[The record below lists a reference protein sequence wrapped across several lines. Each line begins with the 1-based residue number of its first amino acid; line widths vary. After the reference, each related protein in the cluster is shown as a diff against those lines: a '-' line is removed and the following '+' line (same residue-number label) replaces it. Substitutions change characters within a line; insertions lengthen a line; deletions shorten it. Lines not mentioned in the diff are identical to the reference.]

1 MEECKVKKK
10 SLKKAAVLAIAGAMA
25 VTSLAACG
33 GSGSGK
39 DSEGGSS
46 DSLTMAWWG
55 NQVRNERTQ
64 QALDAYKEE
73 SGITVSG
80 QFYQWGDYWSKM
92 ATSAAGKK
100 MPDVIQ
106 MDMSYIQQYV
116 DKGQL
121 LDLTPYIEDGT
132 LDTSNISEDI
142 VNMGKVGDGIYGI
155 AAGTSASCMFYN
167 KTLLDELGITINDNM
182 TLDEFID
189 ISKQVYEETGYR
201 SNLYHYGLYMD
212 MYARANDIQA
222 SDKLGGDSADDY
234 LPYFETLE
242 TGIKEGW
249 QISPS
254 QAADTDSVEEDPM
267 VYGSNPD
274 NMTWCT
280 INGSAQLTAYQVAA
294 PEGTEIALTTI
305 PTTDPQKSNY
315 VKPAMYFSVSADTA
329 NPEEA
334 VKLLNYLTNSETAY
348 DILLAERG
356 VPASTAIS
364 EAIMDKLSP
373 AEQENANF
381 VNNVIAPNSSP
392 MPPFPV
398 EGSTEAQ
405 DLLRKLEEKV
415 KYGEYTAQQAADE
428 YFTEANKML
437 QGE

>member
-1 MEECKVKKK
+1 
-10 SLKKAAVLAIAGAMA
+10 
-25 VTSLAACG
+25 
-33 GSGSGK
+33 
-39 DSEGGSS
+39 
-46 DSLTMAWWG
+46 
-55 NQVRNERTQ
+55 
-64 QALDAYKEE
+64 
-73 SGITVSG
+73 
-80 QFYQWGDYWSKM
+80 
-92 ATSAAGKK
+92 
-100 MPDVIQ
+100 
-106 MDMSYIQQYV
+106 
-116 DKGQL
+116 
-121 LDLTPYIEDGT
+121 
-132 LDTSNISEDI
+132 
-142 VNMGKVGDGIYGI
+142 
-155 AAGTSASCMFYN
+155 
-167 KTLLDELGITINDNM
+167 
-182 TLDEFID
+182 
-189 ISKQVYEETGYR
+189 
-201 SNLYHYGLYMD
+201 MD

-222 SDKLGGDSADDY
+222 TDKLGGDSAEDY

-242 TGIKEGW
+242 IGIKEGW

-280 INGSAQLTAYQVAA
+280 INGSAQLTAYQAAA

-315 VKPAMYFSVSADTA
+315 VKPAMYFSVSADTK

-334 VKLLNYLTNSETAY
+334 VKLLNYLTNSEDAY
-348 DILLAERG
+348 NILLAERG

-364 EAIMDKLSP
+364 DAIMDKLSP

-381 VNNVIAPNSSP
+381 VNNVILPNSSP

>member
-1 MEECKVKKK
+1 MKKK

-155 AAGTSASCMFYN
+155 AAEPVLPVC
-167 KTLLDELGITINDNM
+167 
-182 TLDEFID
+182 FI
-189 ISKQVYEETGYR
+189 IR
-201 SNLYHYGLYMD
+201 
-212 MYARANDIQA
+212 
-222 SDKLGGDSADDY
+222 
-234 LPYFETLE
+234 
-242 TGIKEGW
+242 
-249 QISPS
+249 
-254 QAADTDSVEEDPM
+254 
-267 VYGSNPD
+267 
-274 NMTWCT
+274 
-280 INGSAQLTAYQVAA
+280 
-294 PEGTEIALTTI
+294 
-305 PTTDPQKSNY
+305 
-315 VKPAMYFSVSADTA
+315 
-329 NPEEA
+329 
-334 VKLLNYLTNSETAY
+334 
-348 DILLAERG
+348 
-356 VPASTAIS
+356 
-364 EAIMDKLSP
+364 
-373 AEQENANF
+373 
-381 VNNVIAPNSSP
+381 
-392 MPPFPV
+392 PF
-398 EGSTEAQ
+398 
-405 DLLRKLEEKV
+405 
-415 KYGEYTAQQAADE
+415 
-428 YFTEANKML
+428 
-437 QGE
+437 

>member
-46 DSLTMAWWG
+46 DSLTMSWWG

-254 QAADTDSVEEDPM
+254 QAADTDS
-267 VYGSNPD
+267 
-274 NMTWCT
+274 
-280 INGSAQLTAYQVAA
+280 
-294 PEGTEIALTTI
+294 ALTTI

>member
-254 QAADTDSVEEDPM
+254 QAADTDS
-267 VYGSNPD
+267 
-274 NMTWCT
+274 
-280 INGSAQLTAYQVAA
+280 
-294 PEGTEIALTTI
+294 ALTTI

-315 VKPAMYFSVSADTA
+315 VKPAMYSSVSADTA

>member
-254 QAADTDSVEEDPM
+254 QAADIDS
-267 VYGSNPD
+267 
-274 NMTWCT
+274 
-280 INGSAQLTAYQVAA
+280 
-294 PEGTEIALTTI
+294 ALTTI

-329 NPEEA
+329 NPDEA

>member
-254 QAADTDSVEEDPM
+254 QAADTDS
-267 VYGSNPD
+267 
-274 NMTWCT
+274 T
-280 INGSAQLTAYQVAA
+280 
-294 PEGTEIALTTI
+294 LTTI

>member
-10 SLKKAAVLAIAGAMA
+10 SLKKAAVLAISGAMA

-254 QAADTDSVEEDPM
+254 QAADIDS
-267 VYGSNPD
+267 
-274 NMTWCT
+274 
-280 INGSAQLTAYQVAA
+280 
-294 PEGTEIALTTI
+294 ALTTI

>member
-1 MEECKVKKK
+1 MKKK

-132 LDTSNISEDI
+132 QDTSNISEDI

-254 QAADTDSVEEDPM
+254 QAADTDS
-267 VYGSNPD
+267 
-274 NMTWCT
+274 
-280 INGSAQLTAYQVAA
+280 
-294 PEGTEIALTTI
+294 ALTTI

>member
-254 QAADTDSVEEDPM
+254 QAADTDS
-267 VYGSNPD
+267 
-274 NMTWCT
+274 
-280 INGSAQLTAYQVAA
+280 
-294 PEGTEIALTTI
+294 ALTTI

-428 YFTEANKML
+428 YFTEENKML

>member
-33 GSGSGK
+33 GSDSGK

-46 DSLTMAWWG
+46 DSFTMAWWG

-254 QAADTDSVEEDPM
+254 QAADTDS
-267 VYGSNPD
+267 
-274 NMTWCT
+274 
-280 INGSAQLTAYQVAA
+280 
-294 PEGTEIALTTI
+294 ALTTI

>member
-1 MEECKVKKK
+1 MKKK

-142 VNMGKVGDGIYGI
+142 VNMGKVGDGIYGF

-254 QAADTDSVEEDPM
+254 QAADTDS
-267 VYGSNPD
+267 
-274 NMTWCT
+274 
-280 INGSAQLTAYQVAA
+280 
-294 PEGTEIALTTI
+294 ALTTI